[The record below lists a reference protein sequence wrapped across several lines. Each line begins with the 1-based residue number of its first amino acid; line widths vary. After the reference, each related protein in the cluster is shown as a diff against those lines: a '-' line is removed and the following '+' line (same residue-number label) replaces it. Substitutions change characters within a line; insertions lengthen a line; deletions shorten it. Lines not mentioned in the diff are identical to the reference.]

1 MIIAVIKGVSVLDY
15 KVTIKDFEGPL
26 DLLLHL
32 VKETKMDI
40 YEIDTNIIIE
50 EYLKYIESMQDL
62 NIDIA
67 SEFLVMAAELIHLKS
82 KMLLNIK
89 EETEE
94 TDEYTITSE
103 EDLKNKIIEYEKFK
117 NMSEVFKSLE
127 ATRNEVYTKVPENL
141 QKITDTNIVNDGSIT
156 IQDLMDAFLAYQNR
170 LKFSKPLNTR
180 ITKKELSVSDRK
192 NKIRNILSTK
202 KKVEF
207 TELFEDF
214 SKDYIVVT
222 FLAILDMSKN
232 SEILLTQTN
241 NFDKIMIEKR

>member
-1 MIIAVIKGVSVLDY
+1 MDY
-15 KVTIKDFEGPL
+15 KITINDFEGPL

-40 YEIDTNIIIE
+40 YQIDTSIIIE
-50 EYLKYIESMQDL
+50 EYLKYIENMQDL

-94 TDEYTITSE
+94 TDEYSIVSE
-103 EDLKNKIIEYEKFK
+103 EDLKNRIIEYEKFK
-117 NMSEVFKSLE
+117 NMSEIFKSLE
-127 ATRNEVYTKVPENL
+127 ETRSEVYTKIPENL
-141 QKITDTNIVNDGSIT
+141 SKITDTTITNDGSVT
-156 IQDLMDAFLAYQNR
+156 LQDLLDAFASFQNR
-170 LKFSKPLNTR
+170 LKYSKPLNTR
-180 ITKKELSVSDRK
+180 ITKKELSVAKRRES
-192 NKIRNILSTK
+192 IRNLLAK
-202 KKVEF
+202 KRKLEF
-207 TELFEDF
+207 TELFEQFD
-214 SKDYIVVT
+214 KEYIVVT

-232 SEILLTQTN
+232 DEILLTQEN

>member
-1 MIIAVIKGVSVLDY
+1 MVLDY
-15 KVTIKDFEGPL
+15 KITINDFEGPL

-40 YEIDTNIIIE
+40 YEIDTSVIIE

-82 KMLLNIK
+82 KMLINIK

-94 TDEYTITSE
+94 TDEYSINSE

-117 NMSEVFKSLE
+117 NMSELFKDLE
-127 ATRNEVYTKVPENL
+127 ATRSEVYTKVPENL
-141 QKITDTNIVNDGSIT
+141 AKITDTTLVNDGSVT
-156 IQDLMDAFLAYQNR
+156 IDDLMNAFLAYQQR
-170 LKFSKPLNTR
+170 LKLAKPVNTR
-180 ITKKELSVSDRK
+180 ITKKELSVSDRRK
-192 NKIRNILSTK
+192 NIRNILSTR

-214 SKDYIVVT
+214 SRDYIVVT
-222 FLAILDMSKN
+222 FLAILDMSK
-232 SEILLTQTN
+232 SDEILLTQEN

>member
-1 MIIAVIKGVSVLDY
+1 MVLDY
-15 KVTIKDFEGPL
+15 KITINDFEGPL

-40 YEIDTNIIIE
+40 YEIDTSVIIE

-82 KMLLNIK
+82 KMLINIK

-94 TDEYTITSE
+94 TDEYSINSE

-117 NMSEVFKSLE
+117 NMSELFKDLE
-127 ATRNEVYTKVPENL
+127 ATRSEVYTKVPENL
-141 QKITDTNIVNDGSIT
+141 AKITDTTLVNDGSVT
-156 IQDLMDAFLAYQNR
+156 IDDLMNAFLAYQQR
-170 LKFSKPLNTR
+170 LKLAKPVNTR
-180 ITKKELSVSDRK
+180 ITKKELSVSDRRK
-192 NKIRNILSTK
+192 NIRNILSTR

-222 FLAILDMSKN
+222 FLAILDMSK
-232 SEILLTQTN
+232 SDEILLTQEN